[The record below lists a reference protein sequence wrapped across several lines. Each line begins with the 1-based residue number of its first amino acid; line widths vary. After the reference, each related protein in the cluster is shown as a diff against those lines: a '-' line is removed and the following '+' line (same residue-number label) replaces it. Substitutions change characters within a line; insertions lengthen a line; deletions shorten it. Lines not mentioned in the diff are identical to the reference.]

1 MPWLR
6 RRVTLTEA
14 RNMAANQDTTLAP
27 NPDPK
32 AGPDLKTGVD
42 FDSLAENSPL
52 LGHVDGEAVVLVRQ
66 GQQVFAIGATCT
78 HYSGPLAE
86 GLVVGETIHC
96 PWHHARF
103 SLRTGEAEG
112 APALS
117 PVSCFTV
124 QRDGDKVKA
133 GKKCETN
140 ARVPLRRTPASVV
153 IIGAGAAGAACAD
166 MLRAKGYE
174 GPITL
179 VGNEEPGPVDRP
191 NLSKDYLAGNAPEE
205 WIPLRT
211 REYYESIHVELIPND
226 PARQIDTAKRTTTLH
241 SGRVL
246 NYGAL
251 LLATGAEPRSL
262 PIEGAELSHVFKLR
276 TLADSKAIIVRAT
289 QVKQAVVIGASFIGL
304 EAAASLRHRG
314 LEVTVVGQEKIPLER
329 VLGKELSEFVRRL
342 HEQNGVHFCLG
353 DSPRVIRQTSVE
365 LSSGE
370 SIEAGLV
377 VLGVGVTPRTALAE
391 KAGLRIDNGVVV
403 DENLRAGPP
412 DVYAAGDVARYP
424 DPISGDRVRIEHWVV
439 AERQGQAVARAMLGI
454 GGPFRDVPFFWSQH
468 YDVAINYVGH
478 APSWD
483 AVELQGD
490 LPGRNAAAIYRRKG
504 RTLAVA
510 TIGRD
515 RESLLAEEQLLTVPR
530 PTY

>member
-1 MPWLR
+1 
-6 RRVTLTEA
+6 
-14 RNMAANQDTTLAP
+14 MAANEDNTQLP
-27 NPDPK
+27 SPDPK
-32 AGPDLKTGVD
+32 AGPDLKAGVD

-103 SLRTGEAEG
+103 NLRTGEAEG

-124 QRDGDKVKA
+124 QRDGGKVKA

-140 ARVPLRRTPASVV
+140 ARVPLGRTPASVV
-153 IIGAGAAGAACAD
+153 IIGAGAAGAACVD

-174 GPITL
+174 GPVTL

-211 REYYESIHVELIPND
+211 REYYESIHVELLTND
-226 PARQIDTAKRTTTLH
+226 PAGHIDTAKRTTTLH

-251 LLATGAEPRSL
+251 LLATGAEPRAL

-276 TLADSKAIIVRAT
+276 TLADSKAIIARAA

-329 VLGKELSEFVRRL
+329 VLGNELGEFVRRL
-342 HEQNGVHFCLG
+342 HEQNGVRFCLA

-365 LSSGE
+365 LSSGR

-391 KAGLRIDNGVVV
+391 SAGLTVDNGVVV
-403 DENLRAGPP
+403 DENLRAGAS

-424 DPISGDRVRIEHWVV
+424 DPISGERVRIEHWVV

-468 YDVAINYVGH
+468 YEVAINYVGH

-483 AVELQGD
+483 TVELQGD
-490 LPGRNAAAIYRRKG
+490 LEGRNATAVYRRKG

-515 RESLLAEEQLLTVPR
+515 RESLLAEQKFATEME
-530 PTY
+530 

>member
-1 MPWLR
+1 
-6 RRVTLTEA
+6 
-14 RNMAANQDTTLAP
+14 MAANQDTKQLP
-27 NPDPK
+27 
-32 AGPDLKTGVD
+32 GPDLKAGVD
-42 FDSLAENSPL
+42 FDSLTENSPL
-52 LGHVDGEAVVLVRQ
+52 LGQVDGEAVILVRQ

-78 HYSGPLAE
+78 HYSGPLVE
-86 GLVVGETIHC
+86 GLVVGQSIHC

-103 SLRTGEAEG
+103 NLRTGEAEG

-124 QRDGDKVKA
+124 QHEGRKVKA

-140 ARVPLRRTPASVV
+140 ARVPLGRAPASIV
-153 IIGAGAAGAACAD
+153 IVGAGAAGAACAD

-174 GPITL
+174 GPVTL
-179 VGNEEPGPVDRP
+179 VGDEEPGPVDRP

-211 REYYESIHVELIPND
+211 REYYESIHVELLTDD
-226 PARQIDTAKRTTTLH
+226 PADHIDTANRTATLR
-241 SGRVL
+241 SGRAL

-262 PIEGAELSHVFKLR
+262 PIEGADLSHVFKLR
-276 TLADSKAIIVRAT
+276 TLADSKAIIARAS

-304 EAAASLRHRG
+304 EVAASLRHRG

-329 VLGKELSEFVRRL
+329 VLGNELGEFILRL
-342 HEQNGVHFCLG
+342 HEQNGVRFCLG
-353 DSPRVIRQTSVE
+353 DSPRAIRENRVE
-365 LSSGE
+365 LSGGK
-370 SIEAGLV
+370 SIDAGLV
-377 VLGVGVTPRTALAE
+377 VLGLGVTPRTALAE
-391 KAGLRIDNGVVV
+391 KAGLTVDNGIVV
-403 DENLRAGPP
+403 DQNLRTGAP
-412 DVYAAGDVARYP
+412 DVYAAGDVASYP

-483 AVELQGD
+483 AVELDGD
-490 LPGRNAAAIYRRKG
+490 LKGRNASATYRRKG
-504 RTLAVA
+504 RALAVA

-515 RESLLAEEQLLTVPR
+515 RESLLAEQQLATERR
-530 PTY
+530 P